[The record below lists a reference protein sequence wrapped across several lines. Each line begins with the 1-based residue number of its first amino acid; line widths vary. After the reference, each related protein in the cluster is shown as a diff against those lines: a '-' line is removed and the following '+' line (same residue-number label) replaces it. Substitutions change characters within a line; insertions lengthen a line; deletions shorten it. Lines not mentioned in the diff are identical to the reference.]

1 MDWKEP
7 FSIAGELAL
16 AIVGWSLVLI
26 VGMFGILLA
35 VAFAKAIVSIFVK
48 KPGKKKSPINNVY
61 DSAIEDLQKAKNF
74 RIVKDDKE

>member
-7 FSIAGELAL
+7 FEIAGQLAL

-35 VAFAKAIVSIFVK
+35 FAFAKAIVGIFTK
-48 KPGKKKSPINNVY
+48 KSGKKKSPINNVY
-61 DSAIEDLQKAKNF
+61 DDAIKNLAKAKNF
-74 RIVKDDKE
+74 RVIKDDKE